1 MNFSVSTQVGAR
13 FKLIA
18 HKGDEN
24 KPTKETGWFNNL
36 VLDSGL
42 DRLSVGSALGLV
54 AVGTGNSTPVVTQ
67 TGLDNVLTTT
77 STAQG
82 SDVPLSNTTVEPYY
96 FGARRTFRFGEG
108 AAAGNLTEVGV
119 GWTSTNMFNRT
130 LIKDS
135 QGNPTTLTILSDEF
149 LDVIVEIRHYPQRSF
164 TGGFNLLNKLGDVIS
179 THTVNGV
186 CMISNGSWYLGKVE
200 VGSSGNFIDIYS
212 GLANLSS
219 VTSSPSGTIATINTQ
234 TTTYPTTRSLRS
246 EYTLGLNQAN
256 FNITSF
262 LIPYRALCNLNTSIY
277 KFEIN
282 PPIPKNNTQIMTI
295 TFTLT
300 WDRYTGD

>member
-1 MNFSVSTQVGAR
+1 MNFSVGTQVGAR
-13 FKLIA
+13 FKLVA

-24 KPTKETGWFNNL
+24 NPTKETDWFNNL

-42 DRLSVGSALGLV
+42 DRLSVGSAITLV

-67 TGLDNVLTTT
+67 TSLDNVLATT

-82 SDVPLSNTTVEPYY
+82 PDVALANSTVEPYY
-96 FGARRTFRFGEG
+96 FGARRTFRFSEG

-130 LIKDS
+130 LIKNQ

-164 TGGFNLLNKLGDVIS
+164 TGSFNLLNKLGDTIS

-186 CMISNGSWYLGKVE
+186 CMIDRGSWSLGKVDA
-200 VGSSGNFIDIYS
+200 GNLSSAIIAYS

-219 VTSSPSGTIATINTQ
+219 VTSVPSGTQVSLRTKTS
-234 TTTYPTTRSLRS
+234 TYPTTRSLRS
-246 EYTLGLNQAN
+246 VHTIGLNEAN

-262 LIPYRALCNLNTSIY
+262 LIPYINLGATYREIY
-277 KFEIN
+277 KFEID